1 LVWLVLLRILIFLL
15 DKNLL
20 NSEKDIIIGIEI
32 NAAISRMAAERLE
45 PSGSSHIG
53 VIIAT

>member
-1 LVWLVLLRILIFLL
+1 
-15 DKNLL
+15 LL

-45 PSGSSHIG
+45 PSGSSHIA